1 MNLKLLFSLLALVGG
16 MAIAF
21 QAQINGGLGKKV
33 GAIEGALISFLI
45 GSLTLL
51 LVVIF
56 FGKGNLSAAT
66 TVPKW
71 QLLGG
76 VLGAV
81 YVFIM
86 VFTVPKIGVAPT
98 LVAVIAG
105 QLVIGAIIDHFGLL
119 GGTQIPIDGRKIIA
133 ILLLFVSL
141 FLFNK
146 K

>member
-1 MNLKLLFSLLALVGG
+1 MKLKLLFSLIALIGG

-33 GAIEGALISFLI
+33 GAMEGALISFLI

-56 FGKGNLSAAT
+56 FGKGNLAASA

-76 VLGAV
+76 VLGAI

-119 GGTQIPIDGRKIIA
+119 GGTQIPIDSKKIIA
-133 ILLLFVSL
+133 LLLLFVSL